1 MVKGRHF
8 FFSLL
13 ASEVCSQPPSPP
25 TQQPA
30 WKLESAAWQT
40 AGLLPLPGAGSP
52 CGHTQPWNGAK
63 MEQVDKGPGQKVS
76 SLLHSVEA
84 VAQRRGL
91 TGAQEWGR
99 CFSQRDL
106 EGMCWAYSRATGSL
120 ISCPVARV
128 HSVHSWPGPG
138 EEGSIYSGAHL
149 MLPPTPTFFFF
160 SFFKKRVS

>member
-25 TQQPA
+25 TSSRLGSWNRQLGKQLA
-30 WKLESAAWQT
+30 FCLC
-40 AGLLPLPGAGSP
+40 LVLGAHVATLSLG
-52 CGHTQPWNGAK
+52 
-63 MEQVDKGPGQKVS
+63 MGPKWSRWTRALV
-76 SLLHSVEA
+76 VEA

-120 ISCPVARV
+120 LSCPVARV

-160 SFFKKRVS
+160 FLFLKKGSHRPG